1 MLNKIESLE
10 IDFAGLKKQRTFALD
25 NFVKQKS
32 QTIMSIQKK
41 EDVTYELIINTA
53 KNLFFKQ
60 GKFNATTQE
69 IADAAG
75 VNRTLINYYF
85 RSRNALFD
93 LVFEEG
99 KKEDERR
106 QKMIVMSD
114 LPVRE
119 KLELFI
125 DYFLAQAKT
134 YPYREVYMLTQM
146 TKDDFCGY
154 DKKDHIK
161 CMTEKFYGE
170 LEQEMEKGTIQ
181 KMPPMQFMLNVISM
195 LIFPVAMRPF
205 IQNNF
210 ELDDEEYEKLLL
222 ERKEVIMK
230 TIFKN

>member
-1 MLNKIESLE
+1 MFFKT
-10 IDFAGLKKQRTFALD
+10 KKRSTFALD
-25 NFVKQKS
+25 NFVKHKS

-41 EDVTYELIINTA
+41 EDVTYELIISTA
-53 KNLFFKQ
+53 KNLFFKE

-125 DYFLAQAKT
+125 DYFLVQAKT

-146 TKDDFCGY
+146 TKGEGCVY
-154 DKKDHIK
+154 DKKEHIK
-161 CMTEKFYGE
+161 DMTEKFYVE
-170 LEQEMEKGTIQ
+170 LEREMEKGTIQ
-181 KMPPMQFMLNVISM
+181 KMKPIQFMLNFISM

-205 IQNNF
+205 LQNNI
-210 ELDDEEYEKLLL
+210 ELNEKEYEKILSD
-222 ERKEVIMK
+222 RKEIILQ
-230 TIFKN
+230 TIFK

>member
-1 MLNKIESLE
+1 MFLGS
-10 IDFAGLKKQRTFALD
+10 KKGSTFALD
-25 NFVKQKS
+25 NFVKHKS

-53 KNLFFKQ
+53 KNLFFKE

-106 QKMIVMSD
+106 QRMIVMSD
-114 LPVRE
+114 LPIRE

-146 TKDDFCGY
+146 IKDEFCVY
-154 DKKDHIK
+154 DKKEHIK
-161 CMTEKFYGE
+161 YMTQKFYVE
-170 LEQEMEKGTIQ
+170 LEEEMEKGTIQ
-181 KMPPMQFMLNVISM
+181 KMPPIQFMLNFISM

-205 IQNNF
+205 LQNNF
-210 ELDDEEYEKLLL
+210 ELDDKEYDKIIS
-222 ERKEVIMK
+222 ERKEVILK
-230 TIFKN
+230 TVFTN

>member
-1 MLNKIESLE
+1 
-10 IDFAGLKKQRTFALD
+10 
-25 NFVKQKS
+25 
-32 QTIMSIQKK
+32 MSTHKK
-41 EDVTYELIINTA
+41 EDATHELIIDTA
-53 KNLFFKQ
+53 KNLFFKE

-93 LVFEEG
+93 LIFEEG

-106 QKMIVMSD
+106 QKMIVLSD
-114 LPVRE
+114 LPIRE

-146 TKDDFCGY
+146 IKDEFCVY
-154 DKKDHIK
+154 DKKEHIK
-161 CMTEKFYGE
+161 YMTEKFYVE

-181 KMPPMQFMLNVISM
+181 KMEPIQFMLNFISM

-205 IQNNF
+205 LQNNF
-210 ELDDEEYEKLLL
+210 ELDDKKYDRLLS
-222 ERKEVIMK
+222 ERKEIILQ

>member
-1 MLNKIESLE
+1 
-10 IDFAGLKKQRTFALD
+10 
-25 NFVKQKS
+25 
-32 QTIMSIQKK
+32 MSTQKK

-53 KNLFFKQ
+53 KNLFFKE

-114 LPVRE
+114 LPIRE

-146 TKDDFCGY
+146 IKDEFCKY
-154 DKKDHIK
+154 DKKEHIK
-161 CMTEKFYGE
+161 YMTKRFYVE
-170 LEQEMEKGTIQ
+170 LEEEMEKGNIE
-181 KMPPMQFMLNVISM
+181 KMPPIQFMLNMMSM

-205 IQNNF
+205 IKNNF
-210 ELDDEEYEKLLL
+210 ELNDEEYEKLLS
-222 ERKEVIMK
+222 ERKEIIMK

>member
-1 MLNKIESLE
+1 
-10 IDFAGLKKQRTFALD
+10 
-25 NFVKQKS
+25 
-32 QTIMSIQKK
+32 MSIQKK

-53 KNLFFKQ
+53 KNLFFKE
-60 GKFNATTQE
+60 GNFNATTQE

-114 LPVRE
+114 LPLRE

-146 TKDDFCGY
+146 IKNGKPCAY
-154 DKKDHIK
+154 DKKELIK
-161 CMTEKFYGE
+161 NISQTFYVE

-181 KMPPMQFMLNVISM
+181 KMAPIQFMLNFISM
-195 LIFPVAMRPF
+195 LIFPVSMRPF
-205 IQNNF
+205 LQNNF
-210 ELDDEEYEKLLL
+210 ELNDKEYEKILSD
-222 ERKEVIMK
+222 RKEIILQ
-230 TIFKN
+230 TIFK

>member
-1 MLNKIESLE
+1 
-10 IDFAGLKKQRTFALD
+10 
-25 NFVKQKS
+25 
-32 QTIMSIQKK
+32 MSIQKK

-53 KNLFFKQ
+53 KNLFFKE

-106 QKMIVMSD
+106 QRMIVMSD
-114 LPVRE
+114 LPIRE
-119 KLELFI
+119 KLELFV

-134 YPYREVYMLTQM
+134 YPYREVYMLTHM
-146 TKDDFCGY
+146 IKDECCVY
-154 DKKDHIK
+154 DKKEHIK
-161 CMTEKFYGE
+161 YMTEKFYVE
-170 LEQEMEKGTIQ
+170 LEEEMKKGTIQ
-181 KMPPMQFMLNVISM
+181 KMPPIQFMLNFISM

-205 IQNNF
+205 LQNNF
-210 ELDDEEYEKLLL
+210 ELDDQEYDKVLS
-222 ERKEVIMK
+222 ERKEVILK
-230 TIFKN
+230 TVFKN

>member
-1 MLNKIESLE
+1 
-10 IDFAGLKKQRTFALD
+10 
-25 NFVKQKS
+25 
-32 QTIMSIQKK
+32 MSIQKK

-53 KNLFFKQ
+53 KNLFFKE

-125 DYFLAQAKT
+125 DYFLVQAKT

-146 TKDDFCGY
+146 TKGEGCVY
-154 DKKDHIK
+154 DKKEHIK
-161 CMTEKFYGE
+161 DMTEKFYVE
-170 LEQEMEKGTIQ
+170 LEREMEKGTIQ
-181 KMPPMQFMLNVISM
+181 KMKPIQFMLNFISM

-205 IQNNF
+205 LQNNF
-210 ELDDEEYEKLLL
+210 ELNEKEYEKILSD
-222 ERKEVIMK
+222 RKEIILQ
-230 TIFKN
+230 TIFK

>member
-1 MLNKIESLE
+1 
-10 IDFAGLKKQRTFALD
+10 
-25 NFVKQKS
+25 
-32 QTIMSIQKK
+32 MSIQKK

-53 KNLFFKQ
+53 KNLFFKE
-60 GKFNATTQE
+60 GKFNATTHE

-125 DYFLAQAKT
+125 DYFLVQAKT

-146 TKDDFCGY
+146 TKGEGCVY
-154 DKKDHIK
+154 DKKGHIK
-161 CMTEKFYGE
+161 EMTEKFYVE
-170 LEQEMEKGTIQ
+170 LEREMEKGTIQ
-181 KMPPMQFMLNVISM
+181 KMKPIQFMLNFISM

-205 IQNNF
+205 LQNNF
-210 ELDDEEYEKLLL
+210 ELNEKEYEKILSD
-222 ERKEVIMK
+222 RKEIILQ
-230 TIFKN
+230 TIFK

>member
-1 MLNKIESLE
+1 
-10 IDFAGLKKQRTFALD
+10 
-25 NFVKQKS
+25 
-32 QTIMSIQKK
+32 MSAQKK
-41 EDVTYELIINTA
+41 EDVTYELIISTA
-53 KNLFFKQ
+53 KNLFFKE

-106 QKMIVMSD
+106 QKMIVMSN
-114 LPVRE
+114 LPIRE

-146 TKDDFCGY
+146 IKDGVCVY
-154 DKKDHIK
+154 DKKEHIK
-161 CMTEKFYGE
+161 YMTEKFYVE
-170 LEQEMEKGTIQ
+170 LEEEMEKGTIQ
-181 KMPPMQFMLNVISM
+181 KIPPIQFMLNFISM

-205 IQNNF
+205 LQNNF
-210 ELDDEEYEKLLL
+210 ELDDVEYDKILS
-222 ERKEVIMK
+222 ERKEIILK

>member
-1 MLNKIESLE
+1 MIIE
-10 IDFAGLKKQRTFALD
+10 
-25 NFVKQKS
+25 
-32 QTIMSIQKK
+32 
-41 EDVTYELIINTA
+41 TA
-53 KNLFFKQ
+53 KNLFFKE

-93 LVFEEG
+93 LIFEEV

-114 LPVRE
+114 LPLRG
-119 KLELFI
+119 KLELFM

-134 YPYREVYMLTQM
+134 YPYREVYMITQM
-146 TKDDFCGY
+146 TQNECCVY
-154 DKKDHIK
+154 DKKEHIK
-161 CMTEKFYGE
+161 HLTEKFYIE

-181 KMPPMQFMLNVISM
+181 KMVPIQFMLNFISM

-205 IQNNF
+205 LQNNF
-210 ELDDEEYEKLLL
+210 ELDNEEYDKILA
-222 ERKEVIMK
+222 ERKEVILK
-230 TIFKN
+230 TIFK

>member
-1 MLNKIESLE
+1 
-10 IDFAGLKKQRTFALD
+10 
-25 NFVKQKS
+25 
-32 QTIMSIQKK
+32 MSTQKK

-53 KNLFFKQ
+53 KNLFFKE

-106 QKMIVMSD
+106 QKMIIMSD
-114 LPVRE
+114 LPIRE

-146 TKDDFCGY
+146 IKDEFCVY
-154 DKKDHIK
+154 DKKEHIK
-161 CMTEKFYGE
+161 YMTKKFYVE
-170 LEQEMEKGTIQ
+170 LEEEMEKGTIQ
-181 KMPPMQFMLNVISM
+181 KMAPIQFMLNFISM
-195 LIFPVAMRPF
+195 VIFPVAMRPF
-205 IQNNF
+205 LQTNF
-210 ELDDEEYEKLLL
+210 EIDDAEYDKLLS
-222 ERKEVIMK
+222 ERKEIILQ

>member
-1 MLNKIESLE
+1 
-10 IDFAGLKKQRTFALD
+10 
-25 NFVKQKS
+25 
-32 QTIMSIQKK
+32 MSIQKK

-53 KNLFFKQ
+53 KNLFFKE

-125 DYFLAQAKT
+125 DYFLVQAKT

-146 TKDDFCGY
+146 TKGEGCVY
-154 DKKDHIK
+154 DKKEHIK
-161 CMTEKFYGE
+161 DMTEKFYVE

-181 KMPPMQFMLNVISM
+181 KMKPIQFMLNFISM

-205 IQNNF
+205 LQNNF
-210 ELDDEEYEKLLL
+210 ELNDKEYEKILSD
-222 ERKEVIMK
+222 RKEIILQ
-230 TIFKN
+230 TIFK

>member
-1 MLNKIESLE
+1 
-10 IDFAGLKKQRTFALD
+10 
-25 NFVKQKS
+25 
-32 QTIMSIQKK
+32 MSIQKK
-41 EDVTYELIINTA
+41 EDATYELIIETA
-53 KNLFFKQ
+53 KNLFFKE

-93 LVFEEG
+93 LIFEEV

-114 LPVRE
+114 LPLRG
-119 KLELFI
+119 KLELFM

-134 YPYREVYMLTQM
+134 YPYREVYMITQM
-146 TKDDFCGY
+146 TQNECCVY
-154 DKKDHIK
+154 DKKEHIK
-161 CMTEKFYGE
+161 HLTEKFYIE

-181 KMPPMQFMLNVISM
+181 KMVPIQFMLNFISM

-205 IQNNF
+205 LQNNF
-210 ELDDEEYEKLLL
+210 ELDNEEYDKILA
-222 ERKEVIMK
+222 ERKEVILK
-230 TIFKN
+230 TIFK

>member
-1 MLNKIESLE
+1 M
-10 IDFAGLKKQRTFALD
+10 
-25 NFVKQKS
+25 
-32 QTIMSIQKK
+32 QKK
-41 EDVTYELIINTA
+41 EDATYELIIETA
-53 KNLFFKQ
+53 KNLFFKE

-93 LVFEEG
+93 LIFEEV

-114 LPVRE
+114 LPLRG
-119 KLELFI
+119 KLELFM

-134 YPYREVYMLTQM
+134 YPYREVYMITQM
-146 TKDDFCGY
+146 TQNECCVY
-154 DKKDHIK
+154 DKKEHIK
-161 CMTEKFYGE
+161 HLTEKFYIE

-181 KMPPMQFMLNVISM
+181 KMVPIQFMLNFISM

-205 IQNNF
+205 LQNNF
-210 ELDDEEYEKLLL
+210 ELDNEEYDKILA
-222 ERKEVIMK
+222 ERKEVILK
-230 TIFKN
+230 TIFK

>member
-1 MLNKIESLE
+1 
-10 IDFAGLKKQRTFALD
+10 
-25 NFVKQKS
+25 
-32 QTIMSIQKK
+32 MSVQKK
-41 EDVTYELIINTA
+41 EDATYELILNTA
-53 KNLFFKQ
+53 KNLFFKE
-60 GKFNATTQE
+60 GKFSATTQE

-106 QKMIVMSD
+106 QKMIVLSD
-114 LPVRE
+114 LPIRE

-125 DYFLAQAKT
+125 DYSLAQAKT

-146 TKDDFCGY
+146 VKDDCHIIN
-154 DKKDHIK
+154 KKEHIK
-161 CMTEKFYGE
+161 RVTEKFYIE

-181 KMPPMQFMLNVISM
+181 KMEPIQFMLNFVSM

-205 IQNNF
+205 IQNSF
-210 ELDDEEYEKLLL
+210 ELNDKQYDKLLA
-222 ERKEVIMK
+222 ERKEIILQ
-230 TIFKN
+230 TIFNNS

>member
-1 MLNKIESLE
+1 MFFKT
-10 IDFAGLKKQRTFALD
+10 KKRSTFALD
-25 NFVKQKS
+25 NFVKHKS

-41 EDVTYELIINTA
+41 EDVTYELIISTA
-53 KNLFFKQ
+53 KNLFFKE

-125 DYFLAQAKT
+125 DYFLVQAKT

-146 TKDDFCGY
+146 TKGEGCVY
-154 DKKDHIK
+154 DKKEHIK
-161 CMTEKFYGE
+161 DMTEKFYVE
-170 LEQEMEKGTIQ
+170 LEREMEKGTIQ
-181 KMPPMQFMLNVISM
+181 KMKPIQFMLNFISM
-195 LIFPVAMRPF
+195 LIFPVVMRPF
-205 IQNNF
+205 LQNNF
-210 ELDDEEYEKLLL
+210 ELNEKEYEKILSD
-222 ERKEVIMK
+222 RKEIILQ
-230 TIFKN
+230 TIFK